1 MKLYHGS
8 NTEVKNPVIKKTLRA
23 LDFGSGFYL
32 TSDYFQAEKWAKTVT
47 LRRREGIPSVNVY
60 FFDEMKCQNLNILK
74 FENADN
80 EWLDFIVK
88 NRKKNISNNNYDLII
103 GPIANDNILFVIN
116 DYIDGRYTKE
126 QALSHLLPQKLSNQF
141 AFLSD
146 LSLSHLQFKEVI
158 KL

>member
-60 FFDEMKCQNLNILK
+60 FFDEMKLLIV
-74 FENADN
+74 FIN
-80 EWLDFIVK
+80 E
-88 NRKKNISNNNYDLII
+88 
-103 GPIANDNILFVIN
+103 PIF
-116 DYIDGRYTKE
+116 
-126 QALSHLLPQKLSNQF
+126 ALLSKYLVAMPN
-141 AFLSD
+141 
-146 LSLSHLQFKEVI
+146 V
-158 KL
+158 